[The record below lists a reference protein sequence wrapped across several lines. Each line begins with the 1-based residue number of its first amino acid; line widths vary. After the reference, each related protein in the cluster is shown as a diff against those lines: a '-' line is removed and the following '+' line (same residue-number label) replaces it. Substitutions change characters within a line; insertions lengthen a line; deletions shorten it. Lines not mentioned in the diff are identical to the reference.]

1 MEDTA
6 ELGTQLWL
14 SEWFIWP
21 PAQFVNFYFL
31 PTKYRVV
38 YDNLVSLFYDWYT
51 SHLKHSRAAV
61 EELKGQDFMV
71 LEDQIL
77 NLESE
82 SDHVESESMGLR
94 QVLWQR
100 LGPPPPPFGGR
111 FSTRWY
117 PPSPPIVKHIKMQF
131 GTIQQIS
138 DEILKYILSS
148 TSAWLL
154 QEIWILGV
162 KRATRW
168 KKSSTRKGKVRD
180 NKSSRSD
187 SFMFPKFRIGHV
199 VTSLLFELLMALLRF
214 SDSSGKGVFVCSTFS
229 LPFICQTISC

>member
-111 FSTRWY
+111 FSTRWF
-117 PPSPPIVKHIKMQF
+117 PPSP
-131 GTIQQIS
+131 
-138 DEILKYILSS
+138 
-148 TSAWLL
+148 
-154 QEIWILGV
+154 
-162 KRATRW
+162 
-168 KKSSTRKGKVRD
+168 
-180 NKSSRSD
+180 N
-187 SFMFPKFRIGHV
+187 
-199 VTSLLFELLMALLRF
+199 
-214 SDSSGKGVFVCSTFS
+214 
-229 LPFICQTISC
+229 CQTYQDAIWNNSTDIWRNIEIHSVIHISMIITGNLDPRSEKSYEMKEIIN

>member
-1 MEDTA
+1 MMTANLQMEDTT

-61 EELKGQDFMV
+61 EELKGQNNMV
-71 LEDQIL
+71 LEDKIL

-100 LGPPPPPFGGR
+100 LGPPPPPIGGR
-111 FSTRWY
+111 FSTRWF
-117 PPSPPIVKHIKMQF
+117 PRSPQF
-131 GTIQQIS
+131 SNIS
-138 DEILKYILSS
+138 RCNLEQFNRDLTKYWNTFCHPHQHDYYRILWS
-148 TSAWLL
+148 
-154 QEIWILGV
+154 
-162 KRATRW
+162 
-168 KKSSTRKGKVRD
+168 
-180 NKSSRSD
+180 
-187 SFMFPKFRIGHV
+187 
-199 VTSLLFELLMALLRF
+199 
-214 SDSSGKGVFVCSTFS
+214 
-229 LPFICQTISC
+229 